1 MISIDSN
8 LQVTQCNIFG
18 RQLVWK
24 SANLHK
30 QQKYIHLQEMWGFFF
45 RGGTNLQI
53 EILSSPKNLS
63 PK

>member
-8 LQVTQCNIFG
+8 LQVTQGNIFG

-30 QQKYIHLQEMWGFFF
+30 QAAEIHSPSRNVRFF
-45 RGGTNLQI
+45 L
-53 EILSSPKNLS
+53 
-63 PK
+63 

>member
-24 SANLHK
+24 SANLHR
-30 QQKYIHLQEMWGFFF
+30 QQKYIQFQEMWGFFF
-45 RGGTNLQI
+45 RGGGAI
-53 EILSSPKNLS
+53 
-63 PK
+63 